1 MKKNLKT
8 PKVSVL
14 IPAFN
19 EEKYITKTLE
29 AITKQDY
36 PDLEVIVINNAS
48 TDRTEE
54 MIRAFIEKNPSA
66 AGFITV
72 AYESRQGTNYAR
84 ECGRKLATGAIIAQ
98 LDADCIPAPNW
109 IEQGVRLLQENNVV
123 VATGP
128 YDYYDASFSRRLITS
143 LSQLIFYP
151 IINGVTQLF
160 KRGAILIGGNSFVA
174 ADILEKAG
182 GYNVNLTFY
191 GDDIDIA
198 KRVLPFGTIK
208 FSNKLTLKTSSRRFA
223 ALGFEPVQKKY
234 RKAFIDLAFSNEIKV
249 NESREI
255 IHPR

>member
-1 MKKNLKT
+1 MKNIKT

-29 AITKQDY
+29 AIIRQHY

-48 TDRTEE
+48 TDLTEE
-54 MIRAFIEKNPSA
+54 MVREFIKKNPSA
-66 AGFITV
+66 TGLIKV
-72 AYESRQGTNYAR
+72 VYEAKQGTNYAR
-84 ECGRKLATGAIIAQ
+84 ECGRKLATGAVIAQ

-109 IEQGVRLLQENNVV
+109 ISQGVTLLQKNKV
-123 VATGP
+123 VAVTGP
-128 YDYYDASFSRRLITS
+128 YDYYDASFFRRHITS
-143 LSQLIFYP
+143 VSQVIFYP
-151 IINGVTQLF
+151 IINTITQLF
-160 KRGAILIGGNSFVA
+160 KRGAILIGGNSFVT

-198 KRVLPFGTIK
+198 KRVLPFGAIK
-208 FSNKLTLKTSSRRFA
+208 FSNKLKLKTSSRRFA

-234 RKAFIDLAFSNEIKV
+234 RKAFIDITLSSKEIKFD
-249 NESREI
+249 ESKELM
-255 IHPR
+255 HPR